1 MVVLLLLFVVYVAPA
16 GPCGPV
22 SPLGP
27 WGPCIYEFIY
37 LIIVVGDVGVGVGV
51 VAWVGVVFVVGWGVV
66 LDTIAILDV
75 LPLEAD
81 PDSHHL

>member
-1 MVVLLLLFVVYVAPA
+1 MLLLLFVVYVVPA

-27 WGPCIYEFIY
+27 WGPCIYEVMY
-37 LIIVVGDVGVGVGV
+37 LIMVVGDVGVEV
-51 VAWVGVVFVVGWGVV
+51 VIWVGVVFVVGWVV
-66 LDTIAILDV
+66 GLDTIEVLGVLLLDT
-75 LPLEAD
+75 D